1 VKNTLR
7 ISEILV
13 GTRVRK
19 EMGDLK
25 GLADSIRDRGLLQP
39 VVVDQGNNLIAGFR
53 RIEAAKWFLGWKE
66 IPVRVVDTDDLLSAE
81 RDENTVRK
89 DFTPTEAVA
98 IGRLIEEEHRQR
110 IADTRSDMA
119 RKAGAVSVNAR
130 FGKNLTVVQT
140 EALGRTAEVAAK
152 AVGVSHPTY
161 TQAKAVV
168 EAAESDPDK
177 YADIAE
183 QMDATGNVKGAH
195 DEMKRRAA
203 GAPKSKVQP
212 KGKKPA
218 GRIVRGDAGK
228 AAPVYEQGLADAM
241 AWLRKYGHV
250 RMFAPIRDAILEV
263 NKSMNEGSA
272 A

>member
-98 IGRLIEEEHRQR
+98 IGRLIEEQEKPKAAEAHRIGLVR
-110 IADTRSDMA
+110 ATAIRT
-119 RKAGAVSVNAR
+119 
-130 FGKNLTVVQT
+130 
-140 EALGRTAEVAAK
+140 GRVDELPTNQKTGGVREIAAK
-152 AVGVSHPTY
+152 AVGMSPRTY
-161 TQAKAVV
+161 DRAKDVV
-168 EAAESDPDK
+168 EAAEADPETYGDV
-177 YADIAE
+177 AE
-183 QMDATGNVKGAH
+183 QMDSTGNVHGAH
-195 DEMKRRAA
+195 NELKRREL
-203 GAPKSKVQP
+203 GRPKSKVQP

-218 GRIVRGDAGK
+218 GRIVKGEAGK